1 MTTAMTATDSCSA
14 ARALAMPADP
24 RAIPLPRWEKRGRIF
39 AREGGAFFKTHTTR
53 PIPFDVGD
61 GRLRILFSSRCGDDM
76 PHPAFIDVDPA
87 DPARVL
93 AVAETPL
100 LPLGRPGTFD
110 DSGITP
116 VSILR
121 TPAGDLMYYVGWKR
135 RRFGVTIEA
144 SIGVADILDGGDR
157 LARRFEGP
165 ILAQDPVHPI
175 MVAAPFVIRRGDG
188 CRMWYC
194 SGREW
199 RQTPHG
205 PEPVYSVCHAES
217 RDGIRWQA
225 DGRFVLE
232 AACDGEVVSAPWVVR
247 HAGGWLMW
255 YSYRGSDSPEA
266 KRYRIGVAASVDG
279 VHWVRRDDEAGLDRS
294 AEGWDAEM
302 ACYPSFY
309 THRGRTVMLYCGN
322 HVGRG
327 GIGWAVAS
335 APFTDDRQEA
345 A

>member
-1 MTTAMTATDSCSA
+1 MAGATFPSVA
-14 ARALAMPADP
+14 TRPAGLTGDP

-39 AREGGAFFKTHTTR
+39 SREGGGFFKSHATR
-53 PIPFDVGD
+53 PIPYRLAD
-61 GRLRILFSSRCGDDM
+61 GRLRIFFSSRCGDDM

-121 TPAGDLMYYVGWKR
+121 SPDGDLMYYVGWKR
-135 RRFGVTIEA
+135 RRYGVTIET
-144 SIGVADILDGGDR
+144 SIGVAEIVAGGDR
-157 LARRFEGP
+157 LAKRFEGP
-165 ILAQDPVHPI
+165 ILAQDPVHPL
-175 MVAAPFVIRRGDG
+175 MVAAPFVVPWEHGL
-188 CRMWYC
+188 RMWYC
-194 SGREW
+194 SGSEW
-199 RQTPHG
+199 RQTPNG
-205 PEPVYSVCHAES
+205 PEPVYSVCRADS
-217 RDGIRWQA
+217 ADGIHWRA

-232 AACDGEVVSAPWVVR
+232 AAGDGEVVSAPWVVR

-255 YSYRGSDSPEA
+255 YSHRGSESPEA
-266 KRYRIGVAASVDG
+266 KRYRIGVAASLDG
-279 VHWVRRDDEAGLDRS
+279 EHWVRRDDEAGLDRS
-294 AEGWDAEM
+294 AEGWDSAM

-309 THRGRTVMLYCGN
+309 EHDGRTVMLYCGN

-335 APFTDDRQEA
+335 EPFHDDGGA